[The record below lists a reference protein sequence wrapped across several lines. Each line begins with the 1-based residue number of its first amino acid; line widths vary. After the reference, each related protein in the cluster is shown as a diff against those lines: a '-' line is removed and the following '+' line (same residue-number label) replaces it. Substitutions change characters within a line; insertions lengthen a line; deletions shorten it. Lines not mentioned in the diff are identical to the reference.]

1 MINPEPEPDDD
12 DDAADDGSDRSL
24 LSEDDVSRGNV
35 EDRRQGSADVVEGDA
50 DVLEA
55 QVVEGDHGHED
66 DG

>member
-24 LSEDDVSRGNV
+24 LSVDDVSRGHV